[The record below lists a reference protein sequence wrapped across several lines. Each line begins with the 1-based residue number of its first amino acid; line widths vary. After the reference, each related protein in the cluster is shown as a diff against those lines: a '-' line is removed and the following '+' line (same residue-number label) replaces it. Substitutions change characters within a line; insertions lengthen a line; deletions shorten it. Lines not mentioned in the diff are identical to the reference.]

1 MCKAQ
6 PAQISPEAK
15 SVLEEVAQPGM
26 DSHLLLDSL
35 TLSAVAILLI
45 ILLLAKLVKK
55 QKKLASIQS
64 SATQTT
70 VWDTDIEKALTKM
83 SFTLDNTHSSKWPVG
98 PPNRGRAGVPR
109 GILRNG
115 LLLVWCLSSGMSPL
129 LHRLWFISY
138 GSSAM
143 VHQLCCNCCCALALV
158 PLLCWSI
165 CSGTSPLVHFL

>member
-45 ILLLAKLVKK
+45 ILLLAKLVKR
-55 QKKLASIQS
+55 QKKLASTKS

-70 VWDTDIEKALTKM
+70 VWDSDIEKALTKM
-83 SFTLDNTHSSKWPVG
+83 NEDMEEFHARLERVEQARLEFINLRRLSGNLESPSKE
-98 PPNRGRAGVPR
+98 GVAPASEQ
-109 GILRNG
+109 
-115 LLLVWCLSSGMSPL
+115 WSGAAPTYPA
-129 LHRLWFISY
+129 F
-138 GSSAM
+138 
-143 VHQLCCNCCCALALV
+143 
-158 PLLCWSI
+158 
-165 CSGTSPLVHFL
+165 

>member
-55 QKKLASIQS
+55 
-64 SATQTT
+64 
-70 VWDTDIEKALTKM
+70 
-83 SFTLDNTHSSKWPVG
+83 
-98 PPNRGRAGVPR
+98 
-109 GILRNG
+109 
-115 LLLVWCLSSGMSPL
+115 
-129 LHRLWFISY
+129 
-138 GSSAM
+138 
-143 VHQLCCNCCCALALV
+143 
-158 PLLCWSI
+158 
-165 CSGTSPLVHFL
+165 

>member
-55 QKKLASIQS
+55 QKKLASIKS

-83 SFTLDNTHSSKWPVG
+83 NEDMEEFHARLERVEQARLEFINLRRLSGNLESQTKEGGAPASEQWSGATPTY
-98 PPNRGRAGVPR
+98 PP
-109 GILRNG
+109 
-115 LLLVWCLSSGMSPL
+115 
-129 LHRLWFISY
+129 F
-138 GSSAM
+138 
-143 VHQLCCNCCCALALV
+143 
-158 PLLCWSI
+158 
-165 CSGTSPLVHFL
+165 